1 MSETARTVET
11 RTDRLT
17 LRPPTD
23 ADVDA
28 IHRIYSDPR
37 VWQHYPS
44 LRHAERSTSES
55 MVERW
60 RAGWDAVG
68 LASWIVRLHDTDEV
82 IGSGGC
88 SLIGANGATA
98 GSAIQA
104 DATVWN
110 LGYRMS
116 ADHHGRGYVT
126 ELSRAA
132 LDAARALRPE
142 TPVIAYLVEHNRAS
156 AAVAEKVGLALVH
169 RAPDA
174 GNPDPGVLRL
184 VYADRALTEAQL
196 ATALH

>member
-1 MSETARTVET
+1 MSETARTVEPMDET

-23 ADVDA
+23 ADVDP

-44 LRHAERSTSES
+44 LRHAERSTTER
-55 MVERW
+55 MVARW
-60 RAGWDAVG
+60 RAGWQTVG
-68 LASWIVRLHDTDEV
+68 LASWIVRLRDTGEV
-82 IGSGGC
+82 IGNGGC
-88 SLIGANGATA
+88 TLIGA
-98 GSAIQA
+98 GSEPG
-104 DATVWN
+104 DAAVWN
-110 LGYRMS
+110 LGYRI
-116 ADHHGRGYVT
+116 AAEQHGHGYAT

-132 LDAARALRPE
+132 VDAARALRPE

-156 AAVAEKVGLALVH
+156 AAVAEKVGLELVH

-174 GNPDPGVLRL
+174 GNPDPDVLRL
-184 VYADRALTEAQL
+184 VYADRALTDAQL